1 MKTHFIG
8 LIFTGCSLMLG
19 TGIFAQESIKLV
31 VEPNHS
37 TIGFAIPVAKITRVT
52 GKFKDYEIKIDY
64 REEDI
69 TKSLV
74 DVNIKVA
81 SIDTGIE
88 DRDKDLQSETF
99 FHSEKYPEI
108 TFKSSS
114 ISKVDDHYIALGKFS
129 MRGVTKEMS
138 LPFELVSANGNTLA
152 FRIRIKINRLDYG
165 VGTKWQHS
173 LIPDF
178 LGKEI
183 DIEIDF
189 WTRKAKN
196 Q

>member
-1 MKTHFIG
+1 MRTQLPK
-8 LIFTGCSLMLG
+8 LIFTGCIFIVS

-37 TIGFAIPVAKITRVT
+37 TIGFAISIAKITRVT
-52 GKFKDYEIKIDY
+52 GKFKDYEINIDY

-69 TKSLV
+69 AKSLV
-74 DVNIKVA
+74 DIKIKVA

-108 TFKSSS
+108 TFKSHS
-114 ISKVDDHYIALGKFS
+114 ISRKDDHYLAIGEFS
-129 MRGVTKEMS
+129 MRGVTREMS
-138 LPFELVSANGNTLA
+138 LPFELVSAVGNTLA

-178 LGKEI
+178 LSKEV
-183 DIEIDF
+183 DVEIDF
-189 WTRKAKN
+189 WTKKAKI

>member
-1 MKTHFIG
+1 
-8 LIFTGCSLMLG
+8 MLS

-52 GKFKDYEIKIDY
+52 GKFKDYEINIDY

-69 TKSLV
+69 AKSGV
-74 DVNIKVA
+74 DIKIKVT

-108 TFKSSS
+108 TFKSHL
-114 ISKVDDHYIALGKFS
+114 ISRKDDHYLAIGVFS

-138 LPFELVSANGNTLA
+138 IPFELVSAVGNTLA

-178 LGKEI
+178 LGKEV
-183 DIEIDF
+183 DVEIDF
-189 WTRKAKN
+189 WTKKAKN